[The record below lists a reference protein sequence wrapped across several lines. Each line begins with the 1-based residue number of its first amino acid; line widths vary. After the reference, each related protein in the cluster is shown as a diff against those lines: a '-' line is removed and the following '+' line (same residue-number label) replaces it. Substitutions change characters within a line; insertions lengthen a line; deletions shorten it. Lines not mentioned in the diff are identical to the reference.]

1 MLNSLTFMLIGI
13 VTFLAPTKVLA
24 LDSCGT
30 DLLRN
35 SVELVKTG
43 GKYKL
48 VSTQKIKSW
57 F

>member
-1 MLNSLTFMLIGI
+1 MLIGI